1 MRPTDPTMSEPQTL
15 TTPGSGA
22 SAVAQGAALSGT
34 VVHGTVVLEARKLS
48 VGFRGAPPIVDGI
61 DLTLTAGGMTC
72 MVGESGSGKSLTAL
86 ALMQLLPPNA
96 LLTADLLRIGQTRLA
111 QDGAAALQALRGDR
125 IAMIFQEPMSALN
138 PVMTVG
144 EQVAEPLMRH
154 RGLDRRAALAAV
166 AQVFRQVQI
175 PAPEARMHAYPHQLS
190 GGMRQRVMIAMAL
203 VCRPAVLVADEPTT
217 ALDVTIQS
225 QILRLIDSLR
235 ADLGT
240 AVLMITH
247 NLAVVAGIADEIVVM
262 YAGRV
267 VERGSREQIFDN
279 PLHPYTLALFAAMPR
294 AEDRGRRLAAIG
306 GQVPSFAAMPPGC
319 RFAPRCPF
327 AIERCRRES
336 PPMVTH
342 EAGHDAACWRVP
354 LEDHLS

>member
-1 MRPTDPTMSEPQTL
+1 MGLAVTLNEPARA
-15 TTPGSGA
+15 PAGSHHA
-22 SAVAQGAALSGT
+22 STSARSP
-34 VVHGTVVLEARKLS
+34 VVLEARKLS
-48 VGFRGAPPIVDGI
+48 VGFRGAAPIVDNI
-61 DLTLTAGGMTC
+61 DLKLTAGTMTC
-72 MVGESGSGKSLTAL
+72 LVGESGSGKSLTAL
-86 ALMQLLPPNA
+86 ALMQLLPPHA
-96 LLTADLLRIGQTRLA
+96 WVKAELLRIGDVELA
-111 QDGAAALQALRGDR
+111 RDGAAALRALRGDR
-125 IAMIFQEPMSALN
+125 IAMVFQEPMSALN

-144 EQVAEPLMRH
+144 EQVAEPLVRH
-154 RGLDRRAALAAV
+154 RGLDRAAARAVV
-166 AQVFRQVQI
+166 AKVFRQVQI
-175 PAPEARMHAYPHQLS
+175 SAPEARMQAYPHQLS

-203 VCRPAVLVADEPTT
+203 VCRPSVLIADEPTT

-225 QILRLIDSLR
+225 QILRLIDGLR
-235 ADLGT
+235 AELGT

-247 NLAVVAGIADEIVVM
+247 NLAVVAGIADEIIVM

-267 VERGSREQIFDN
+267 VERGSREQLFDN

-327 AIERCRRES
+327 ALGRCHRET
-336 PPMVTH
+336 PPLLAH
-342 EAGHDAACWRVP
+342 EAGHDAACWRAP